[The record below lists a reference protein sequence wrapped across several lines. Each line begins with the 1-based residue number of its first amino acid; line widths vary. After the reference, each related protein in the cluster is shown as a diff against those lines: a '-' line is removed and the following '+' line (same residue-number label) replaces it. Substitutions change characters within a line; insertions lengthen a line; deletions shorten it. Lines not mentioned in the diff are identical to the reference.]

1 MRIKKG
7 TGYNALSLPVAS
19 RLVLV
24 AAPMEANFYSLAC
37 GGGGVCPC
45 STPILC
51 SCSTTSSLTC
61 SLPTSSSSMSRRSI
75 LPRFTASA
83 RIARAPIAT
92 APAALAPTPKA
103 PRAVHASPVATR
115 AKATCAPN
123 GGCSTRL
130 AVRILCIVLS
140 FLQPRSSVAGF
151 DPFHHNHDATS
162 RSPARNFLKLR
173 TREVRREP
181 HRRTSGTVKLHS
193 WVTAIG
199 QQGTEAETRRLG
211 VLGLTYRPAPL
222 PSPSAPRPARP
233 QFLLPP
239 RAHRARRC
247 CR

>member
-7 TGYNALSLPVAS
+7 TGYNALPLPVAS

-24 AAPMEANFYSLAC
+24 APPIEANFYSLAC

-61 SLPTSSSSMSRRSI
+61 SLPTSSSSMSRRWI

-92 APAALAPTPKA
+92 APAALAPTAKA
-103 PRAVHASPVATR
+103 PRPVHASPVPTR

-130 AVRILCIVLS
+130 ALRILCIVLS
-140 FLQPRSSVAGF
+140 FLLQPRSSVVDF
-151 DPFHHNHDATS
+151 DPFYHNHDATS
-162 RSPARNFLKLR
+162 RSLARNFGELR
-173 TREVRREP
+173 QPSRNCPKR
-181 HRRTSGTVKLHS
+181 GTNNTLSVDL
-193 WVTAIG
+193 
-199 QQGTEAETRRLG
+199 
-211 VLGLTYRPAPL
+211 
-222 PSPSAPRPARP
+222 
-233 QFLLPP
+233 
-239 RAHRARRC
+239 
-247 CR
+247 

>member
-7 TGYNALSLPVAS
+7 TGYNALPLPVAS

-37 GGGGVCPC
+37 GGGVCSC

-61 SLPTSSSSMSRRSI
+61 SLPTSSSSMSRRPI

-92 APAALAPTPKA
+92 APAALAPTAKA

-123 GGCSTRL
+123 LGCSTRRL
-130 AVRILCIVLS
+130 ALRILCIVLS
-140 FLQPRSSVAGF
+140 FLLKPRSSVVDF

-162 RSPARNFLKLR
+162 RSLTRNFLELR
-173 TREVRREP
+173 QREVRR
-181 HRRTSGTVKLHS
+181 KLQPVEKPLYAPPS
-193 WVTAIG
+193 TL
-199 QQGTEAETRRLG
+199 QGLKN
-211 VLGLTYRPAPL
+211 
-222 PSPSAPRPARP
+222 PSIAVFWP
-233 QFLLPP
+233 
-239 RAHRARRC
+239 
-247 CR
+247 

>member
-7 TGYNALSLPVAS
+7 TGYNALPLPVAS

-24 AAPMEANFYSLAC
+24 AAPMQANFYSLAW

-123 GGCSTRL
+123 LGCATRL
-130 AVRILCIVLS
+130 AVRIFFTVLS
-140 FLQPRSSVAGF
+140 FPTRLEKTLGANPL
-151 DPFHHNHDATS
+151 HHKHDATV
-162 RSPARNFLKLR
+162 RSPASNFLELR
-173 TREVRREP
+173 KAEVQFRRIF
-181 HRRTSGTVKLHS
+181 L
-193 WVTAIG
+193 
-199 QQGTEAETRRLG
+199 
-211 VLGLTYRPAPL
+211 PL
-222 PSPSAPRPARP
+222 ILVNSPSGYVQQKWSVEVSIRIS
-233 QFLLPP
+233 
-239 RAHRARRC
+239 
-247 CR
+247 

>member
-24 AAPMEANFYSLAC
+24 AAPMQANFYSLAC

-61 SLPTSSSSMSRRSI
+61 SLPTSSSSMSRRPI

-92 APAALAPTPKA
+92 APAALAPTAKA

-123 GGCSTRL
+123 LGCSTRRL
-130 AVRILCIVLS
+130 ALRILCIVLS
-140 FLQPRSSVAGF
+140 FLLKPRSSVVDF

-162 RSPARNFLKLR
+162 RSLTRNFLELR
-173 TREVRREP
+173 QREVRRKLQPVEKP
-181 HRRTSGTVKLHS
+181 LYAPSEHASRTQKPLYCS
-193 WVTAIG
+193 
-199 QQGTEAETRRLG
+199 
-211 VLGLTYRPAPL
+211 VLALMSKCLDAVLDY
-222 PSPSAPRPARP
+222 
-233 QFLLPP
+233 
-239 RAHRARRC
+239 
-247 CR
+247 

>member
-7 TGYNALSLPVAS
+7 TGYNALPLPLAS

-24 AAPMEANFYSLAC
+24 APPIEANFYSLAC
-37 GGGGVCPC
+37 GGGGGGGVCPC

-61 SLPTSSSSMSRRSI
+61 SLPTSSSSMSRRPI

-92 APAALAPTPKA
+92 APAALAPTAKA
-103 PRAVHASPVATR
+103 PRLVHASPVATR

-123 GGCSTRL
+123 FGCSIRL
-130 AVRILCIVLS
+130 ALRILCIVLS

-162 RSPARNFLKLR
+162 RSPVRNFKELR
-173 TREVRREP
+173 QGEVRW
-181 HRRTSGTVKLHS
+181 S
-193 WVTAIG
+193 
-199 QQGTEAETRRLG
+199 
-211 VLGLTYRPAPL
+211 
-222 PSPSAPRPARP
+222 
-233 QFLLPP
+233 
-239 RAHRARRC
+239 
-247 CR
+247 